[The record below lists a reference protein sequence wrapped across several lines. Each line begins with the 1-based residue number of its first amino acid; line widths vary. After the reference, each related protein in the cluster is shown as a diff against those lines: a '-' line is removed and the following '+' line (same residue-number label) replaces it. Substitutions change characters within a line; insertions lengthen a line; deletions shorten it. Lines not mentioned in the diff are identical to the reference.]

1 MKIAYIHQKSA
12 EEIAKRLS
20 KKGHQV
26 FIYPS
31 FWRVIFQDFEIIHFP
46 PSFSKTIIFLLSI
59 FKRKTALIRTEISK
73 GVDVSGVENFEYL
86 QKFNL
91 QKGSYILTTNRINK
105 KSGLKDVVEAFK
117 SLEDQHLTREKK
129 LVIAGNGCLSDEYFK
144 ELKDLARGRESI
156 IFIGSQSE
164 EALTQLFSW
173 AYCFVDPSAKNKI
186 SQNVLEAMGY
196 GKAVLI
202 GNTKENME
210 TLADESGFIF
220 RIGNIKNLEE
230 KLVFMIN
237 NPALMKK
244 IGEKAMQ
251 KIQREFS
258 WEKITNQIEINY
270 EDALLQKGKAL
281 NKPYERNI

>member
-1 MKIAYIHQKSA
+1 MKIAYIHQKSV

-20 KKGHQV
+20 KKGHRV
-26 FIYPS
+26 FIHPS
-31 FWRVIFQDFEIIHFP
+31 FWRVIFQDFEIIHFL
-46 PSFSKTIIFLLSI
+46 PSFSKTIIFLISI
-59 FKRKTALIRTEISK
+59 FKRKTALIRTEIPK
-73 GVDVSGVENFEYL
+73 GVDVSGAENFEYL

-91 QKGSYILTTNRINK
+91 QKGSYVLTVNQLNR
-105 KSGLKDVVEAFK
+105 KSNIKDVVEAFK

-129 LVIAGNGCLSDEYFK
+129 LVIVGSGSLGDEYFK
-144 ELKDLARGRESI
+144 EIKDSARGRESI
-156 IFIGSQSE
+156 IFIGDQNG
-164 EALTQLFSW
+164 EALNQLFSW
-173 AYCFVDPSAKNKI
+173 AYCFVDPSAKNKM

-196 GKAVLI
+196 GKAVLV
-202 GNTKENME
+202 GNTKKNIE
-210 TLADESGFIF
+210 TLDGEFGFIF
-220 RIGNIKNLEE
+220 QLRNIKDLEE

-237 NPALMKK
+237 NPALMK
-244 IGEKAMQ
+244 ITGEKAML